1 MAYTDIEMKDATQ
14 IAYMQCFSEAE
25 KKLIEKGK
33 QKPFTVRE
41 LIEASVDMKD
51 IKLRAL
57 ELNEVPDVMS
67 FQELMKF
74 SNLSKEDIERISLL
88 QPEAL
93 DWKVID
99 IHDRNNVNGFYA
111 CTLETSDKAAIIA
124 FRGSDDQGN
133 SLVNDWILADF
144 GLLRSTKTNQQAETE
159 RYADELLQRGIIDN
173 YEFLAATGHSLGGNL
188 ASHLNVISSEE
199 GRETLCKKLQQVVNM
214 DGPGMSHDYIER
226 HSGQIDRTSS
236 KLTHYKWSTVGNLLY
251 DIPGEKTEF
260 LYSDESVYAH
270 KNELMRSFFRHDT
283 KTICFDENGNAK
295 RGKQDELSK
304 LLGPVSRVI
313 DSKAWKI
320 LRRAI
325 TGIATI
331 SDFRSIIANI
341 GNELVNGKKSGV
353 LDILGATFKDPK
365 INREAINSVTTFF
378 NDMING
384 KLNNLENSNRTG
396 EMVKA

>member
-14 IAYMQCFSEAE
+14 IAYMQCFPEAE

-33 QKPFTVRE
+33 QKPFAVRE

-159 RYADELLQRGIIDN
+159 RYADELLIITN
-173 YEFLAATGHSLGGNL
+173 FWLLM
-188 ASHLNVISSEE
+188 VI
-199 GRETLCKKLQQVVNM
+199 
-214 DGPGMSHDYIER
+214 
-226 HSGQIDRTSS
+226 
-236 KLTHYKWSTVGNLLY
+236 LY
-251 DIPGEKTEF
+251 VEI
-260 LYSDESVYAH
+260 
-270 KNELMRSFFRHDT
+270 
-283 KTICFDENGNAK
+283 
-295 RGKQDELSK
+295 
-304 LLGPVSRVI
+304 
-313 DSKAWKI
+313 
-320 LRRAI
+320 
-325 TGIATI
+325 
-331 SDFRSIIANI
+331 
-341 GNELVNGKKSGV
+341 
-353 LDILGATFKDPK
+353 
-365 INREAINSVTTFF
+365 
-378 NDMING
+378 
-384 KLNNLENSNRTG
+384 
-396 EMVKA
+396 